1 MIGEMNMD
9 NSYNRRTISIAAI
22 ALCACIVLSVLFMLL
37 FSKDSSLFPVVIVAI
52 YLVFLADSNALNYI
66 TYPGVTLFLAITTIK
81 YIVLPIGMIIT
92 GVWTTNTSIIGN
104 ILYVYEEIAVS
115 VVMKILLI
123 RKYKLNRA
131 ERSRVSEIDSN
142 GYQFFVVLIVAAV
155 IILIIHPHV
164 LGKFS
169 FSFMDS
175 DEYTL
180 SRVSTG
186 LSGVESVIFNL
197 GKLML
202 PVVVCIFLNRR
213 NISENVKYYLSFA
226 LLIVFNGVFISGTSR
241 NSAII
246 PAVAGMYTLITLF
259 PQYKKRSL
267 ILSFGFIAAV
277 VVSLSLLKAA
287 ALGSSSFNSI
297 NGFINY
303 LSVYFSGPE
312 STKVSVDTYKIFGTA
327 SFSTRL
333 ADIFGNLP
341 GLSSRFD
348 LENRTSTFYNI
359 IYYSG
364 ASNRSKIIPM
374 VGQGLMHFG
383 YVFSVVPSILCLIA
397 MAHFDTMT
405 KRTVNLTGVFIVSY
419 AAVRCAMSMMSNFS
433 ILFSA
438 FYSVIIPLLVLD
450 YLSRKVKF
458 WSRLHI
464 R

>member
-1 MIGEMNMD
+1 M
-9 NSYNRRTISIAAI
+9 
-22 ALCACIVLSVLFMLL
+22 
-37 FSKDSSLFPVVIVAI
+37 
-52 YLVFLADSNALNYI
+52 
-66 TYPGVTLFLAITTIK
+66 
-81 YIVLPIGMIIT
+81 
-92 GVWTTNTSIIGN
+92 
-104 ILYVYEEIAVS
+104 
-115 VVMKILLI
+115 
-123 RKYKLNRA
+123 
-131 ERSRVSEIDSN
+131 
-142 GYQFFVVLIVAAV
+142 
-155 IILIIHPHV
+155 
-164 LGKFS
+164 
-169 FSFMDS
+169 
-175 DEYTL
+175 
-180 SRVSTG
+180 
-186 LSGVESVIFNL
+186 
-197 GKLML
+197 
-202 PVVVCIFLNRR
+202 
-213 NISENVKYYLSFA
+213 
-226 LLIVFNGVFISGTSR
+226 
-241 NSAII
+241 
-246 PAVAGMYTLITLF
+246 
-259 PQYKKRSL
+259 
-267 ILSFGFIAAV
+267 
-277 VVSLSLLKAA
+277 
-287 ALGSSSFNSI
+287 
-297 NGFINY
+297 
-303 LSVYFSGPE
+303 
-312 STKVSVDTYKIFGTA
+312 DTYKIFGTA

-374 VGQGLMHFG
+374 VGQGFMHFG